1 MFSLSE
7 DWNPLQLRLKEIIM
21 KKEHFGEMQLLLL
34 QLHSI
39 VHSKTVYNNMNS
51 SFLDEIWEDLSDIA
65 FRTMP
70 TTTDD
75 TIAWHIWHITR
86 IEDLTANFLMA
97 EREQVLTQEW
107 LDKLKITVQDTGN
120 AMSDSEIMDLSNRI
134 DKATLYE
141 YRKSVGQRTKE
152 IINNLKPEDMKRK
165 VARKD
170 LDRIAEAGGVTS
182 HPSSNWLL
190 DFWGRKNIAG
200 IIQMPITRHQV
211 VHLNDCKRLKRVC
224 VRKAVKE

>member
-1 MFSLSE
+1 
-7 DWNPLQLRLKEIIM
+7 
-21 KKEHFGEMQLLLL
+21 
-34 QLHSI
+34 
-39 VHSKTVYNNMNS
+39 
-51 SFLDEIWEDLSDIA
+51 
-65 FRTMP
+65 
-70 TTTDD
+70 
-75 TIAWHIWHITR
+75 
-86 IEDLTANFLMA
+86 
-97 EREQVLTQEW
+97 VLTQEW